1 MLYLTR
7 CGRSI
12 GEIAIAQ
19 TLSFLP
25 MAFKSLLSVPSDLTR
40 LRRPFVFCGL
50 VLSASCFFFQL
61 IESAASTRGFILYIF
76 FIMLRNAGAGV
87 SDCAGDGLIIDAD
100 VEPLSGTISAYQ
112 GIGRMSGLILSTI
125 IGQQIADRFGFE
137 SVLVELGFWMMLTA
151 PVAGIV
157 REELEPSP
165 LGQSVN
171 AAIGRVTGVLTCGG
185 RLGAALGAIARFLAK
200 AVPAPAA
207 ALASQVSAK
216 LQSWGGV
223 DPLLLQPKGTA
234 GASGVP
240 PPGFSAPQ
248 PLPLP
253 LPAAGG
259 PLTVSMNPLQ
269 ASRETAAPG
278 ASAAAGASSRQAR
291 VAALAAARGDSGGG
305 DASANARSGR
315 APNSDDAAPSSRQ
328 EPEPESAPAT
338 QLTSREAF
346 TVLWRHCQHTSVAAF
361 VAFMFFGQG
370 ATFLANFS
378 FVVWLDEQRDFSVA
392 EVGSVTIAGA
402 VGNALGS
409 YGFGLLFDRFAEK
422 RFIHLTCVLLSIVPY
437 TILPFLPSKP
447 AIFAVYFGLSAG
459 YGGLYTVQ
467 VSQMRLLADRTV
479 AASYAGL
486 CMGMLALS
494 AAVGTV
500 VGGAVGEFVSL
511 EAVFYVGC
519 AVGCLSALLIP
530 WITSIDP
537 EMVALKRKQREER
550 RRRAAARGKRL
561 RRRSSFRDLLAA
573 ARGGSGGA
581 LLLGEEEEEEREEER
596 VRRAKR
602 AAAKL
607 MALERSEGSED
618 PATGDEA
625 AAAAAAE
632 VANGKEGA
640 EGVAEEGVGAEE
652 GADADAAVKV
662 GVREQ

>member
-40 LRRPFVFCGL
+40 LRRPFVFGGL

-61 IESAASTRGFILYIF
+61 IESAASTKGFILYIF
-76 FIMLRNAGAGV
+76 FIMLRNAGAGI

-137 SVLVELGFWMMLTA
+137 AVLVELGFWMMLTA
-151 PVAGIV
+151 PVAAIV

-165 LGQSVN
+165 LGQSMN

-185 RLGAALGAIARFLAK
+185 RLGAALGALARFLTK
-200 AVPAPAA
+200 AVPAPAME
-207 ALASQVSAK
+207 LASEASAK
-216 LQSWGGV
+216 ILGWGGV
-223 DPLLLQPKGTA
+223 ELLPPQPKGAA
-234 GASGVP
+234 GAP
-240 PPGFSAPQ
+240 PPGYSAP
-248 PLPLP
+248 PPR
-253 LPAAGG
+253 PAAGG
-259 PLTVSMNPLQ
+259 PLAVSMNPLQ
-269 ASRETAAPG
+269 ASRETAASG
-278 ASAAAGASSRQAR
+278 AAGGGASSRQAR
-291 VAALAAARGDSGGG
+291 VAALAATRGDGSGG
-305 DASANARSGR
+305 DSSANARLSP
-315 APNSDDAAPSSRQ
+315 APLPDDAAPSPRQ

-346 TVLWRHCQHTSVAAF
+346 AVLWRHCQHTPVAAF

-392 EVGSVTIAGA
+392 EVGSITIAGA

-409 YGFGLLFDRFAEK
+409 YGFGLLFDRFTEK
-422 RFIHLTCVLLSIVPY
+422 RFIHLICVLLSIVPY
-437 TILPFLPSKP
+437 TILPALPSKG

-479 AASYAGL
+479 AAAYAGL

-519 AVGCLSALLIP
+519 AIGCLSALLIP

-537 EMVALKRKQREER
+537 EMIALKRKQREER
-550 RRRAAARGKRL
+550 RRRAAAKGKRL
-561 RRRSSFRDLLAA
+561 RRRSSFRDWLAA
-573 ARGGSGGA
+573 ARGGAGGEM
-581 LLLGEEEEEEREEER
+581 LLGEEEEEEEREEER